1 MTEEARELIITGD
14 AEPDEPD
21 EPAGEGNWE
30 PVAVGP
36 DSHAYET
43 PPPTQTY
50 RAPRGKWDFT
60 DGQRIIIAFLIWLN
74 IIVLFIGY
82 LAVTD
87 QVSL

>member
-14 AEPDEPD
+14 TKPDEPV
-21 EPAGEGNWE
+21 GESNEE
-30 PVAVGP
+30 PVAVGQ
-36 DSHAYET
+36 DSYAYET

-60 DGQRIIIAFLIWLN
+60 DGQRIVIGFLIWLN
-74 IIVLFIGY
+74 IIILFIGY
-82 LAVTD
+82 LAVTG